1 VTPTTRRL
9 VVGKVIESRAGVSER
24 AVCEALGWA
33 RTSMRYQ
40 CKKPARHPAIEPLLE
55 IALAQP
61 AWGYRRVLEEVRA
74 RGVKVGRRYFHKL
87 YKEHGLAHRR
97 RKAPRR
103 ARPTPAKRPIQAAH
117 PHDIWAIDFMS
128 DQLVNRQRIRILV
141 VIDEFTRELVAL
153 RAARSFTASDVVRVL
168 DEVRREA
175 GRAAKRLRSDNGP
188 EFIADELGAWRQ
200 ANGVEGLFSRPGKPV
215 DNAIC
220 ESNNGRIRAE
230 FLNTTLF
237 NSLPDVAEKAE
248 HFRLHFNQ
256 QRRHSAIN
264 NMTPAAYAAQHG
276 LSH

>member
-1 VTPTTRRL
+1 MTPTTRRV

-40 CKKPARHPAIEPLLE
+40 CKKPARHAAIEPLLE

-87 YKEHGLAHRR
+87 HKEHGLAHRR

-175 GRAAKRLRSDNGP
+175 GRAPKRLRSDNGP
-188 EFIADELGAWRQ
+188 EFIADELGTWRQ
-200 ANGVEGLFSRPGKPV
+200 ATSKVSSVGPESRSTMPSAKATT
-215 DNAIC
+215 DA
-220 ESNNGRIRAE
+220 SGRSSSTRPCS
-230 FLNTTLF
+230 TPCPTW
-237 NSLPDVAEKAE
+237 
-248 HFRLHFNQ
+248 
-256 QRRHSAIN
+256 QRRPSTSGSTSTN
-264 NMTPAAYAAQHG
+264 NADTRP
-276 LSH
+276 STT